1 MNAEHLHQIYGGDI
15 ADYINLPKEGI
26 KAVRN
31 INQLIASDNALE
43 SIYDSQVK
51 QKGAIDTSNIYV
63 NRPNMQSLIE
73 RQPDKFEQMLADTLN
88 RVAREIGAV
97 DEVPVREV
105 PSVQPREQ
113 TQDDIRHA
121 QNEIVRAM
129 AELKDL
135 GAL

>member
-1 MNAEHLHQIYGGDI
+1 MNAEHMHQHYGGDI
-15 ADYINLPKEGI
+15 GDYLNMPKQGLKAINNTDQFSVNDG
-26 KAVRN
+26 
-31 INQLIASDNALE
+31 ALE

-73 RQPDKFEQMLADTLN
+73 RQPDKFEQMLSDTLD

-97 DEVPVREV
+97 DDVPVREV
-105 PSVQPREQ
+105 PSVQPKEQ
-113 TQDDIRHA
+113 SPDDIHRA
-121 QNEIVRAM
+121 QDEVARAL
-129 AELKDL
+129 AELKSL

>member
-26 KAVRN
+26 KAVQN
-31 INQLIASDNALE
+31 TDQLIASDNALE

-73 RQPDKFEQMLADTLN
+73 RQPDKFEQMLSDTLN

-97 DEVPVREV
+97 EEIPVREV
-105 PSVQPREQ
+105 PSVQPKEQ

-121 QNEIVRAM
+121 QDEIARAM

>member
-1 MNAEHLHQIYGGDI
+1 MNAEHAHQLYGGDI
-15 ADYINLPKEGI
+15 GDYLNTPKQGL
-26 KAVRN
+26 KAIHN
-31 INQLIASDNALE
+31 TDQLNANDSALE
-43 SIYDSQVK
+43 SIYSSQVK

-97 DEVPVREV
+97 DETPVRDI
-105 PSVQPREQ
+105 PSVQPKEQ
-113 TQDDIRHA
+113 SQDDIHRA
-121 QNEIVRAM
+121 QDEVARAL